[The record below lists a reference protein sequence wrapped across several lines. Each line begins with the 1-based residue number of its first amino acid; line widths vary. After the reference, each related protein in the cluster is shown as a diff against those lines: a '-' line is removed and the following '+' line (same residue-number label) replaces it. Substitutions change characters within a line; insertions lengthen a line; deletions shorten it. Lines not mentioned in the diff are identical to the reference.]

1 MRQGPGEVDL
11 ISPLGAR
18 VQVLSREIGAC
29 WFIFRA
35 SLVALAVP
43 GSGKIPWRRK
53 WQPTLMFLLVVKQG
67 GIYVCI
73 SSSGFL

>member
-35 SLVALAVP
+35 SLVALAVKINLPVQEMQEMWVQSLGQGRSP
-43 GSGKIPWRRK
+43 G
-53 WQPTLMFLLVVKQG
+53 G
-67 GIYVCI
+67 GN
-73 SSSGFL
+73 GNPL